1 MIQHESALRW
11 GSSGS
16 QFAVSLMVES
26 EVLRLKSVSIN
37 LTEAVLNT
45 GHWNESTLTGWKP
58 YFAVVV
64 LKNVFIFIVDSKFN

>member
-1 MIQHESALRW
+1 MKSALRW

-45 GHWNESTLTGWKP
+45 GHWHESTLTGWKP
-58 YFAVVV
+58 HIFAVVV
-64 LKNVFIFIVDSKFN
+64 LKNVFIFIVDSEFN